1 MVKYISFKIGREL
14 FQRYTFEFEINS
26 AQKQEDY
33 DRIVINFYLKIMDRT
48 QELCPALLFREQ
60 FIGYIMSRSCLFYPE
75 WPAQDVCADPS

>member
-1 MVKYISFKIGREL
+1 VNQKAQEIFHGLTTLNRHCKDPNMVKYISFKIGREL

-48 QELCPALLFREQ
+48 
-60 FIGYIMSRSCLFYPE
+60 
-75 WPAQDVCADPS
+75 